1 MTLMPPRAHRSGVAS
16 QDGPI
21 VVLYGSTRLS
31 ELGARIPPQVGFSSV
46 QGAGELSALA
56 ASARGN
62 GLPRLAVI
70 DLPLQEPPSEI
81 VPVLAEVSGAIPL
94 LLYGRLTSRM
104 AHDVAVLA
112 TCCVHVRIAFEGY
125 DDLYAAVNRSL
136 HDVADA
142 PGRRILSHLSA
153 SAPHCA
159 HDIVVA
165 ASILGRRRTRVRE
178 LAHLCGVPMR
188 TLEWRLRAAG
198 IISARELLG
207 KVLSLHIT
215 WALDVQRWPLK
226 RVRRATG
233 FRSDAAL
240 ANYVER
246 QIGLR
251 PLAAARQLGF
261 CGLLETLTLHRMSS
275 SSLASVRP

>member
-1 MTLMPPRAHRSGVAS
+1 MRLTQPHGSSVAN
-16 QDGPI
+16 QAGPT
-21 VVLYGSTRLS
+21 VVIYGSTRLS
-31 ELGARIPPQVGFSSV
+31 DLGARIPPQVGISSV
-46 QGAGELSALA
+46 QVAGGLSSLA
-56 ASARGN
+56 ASAKGAR
-62 GLPRLAVI
+62 LPRLAVI
-70 DLPLQEPPSEI
+70 ELPLQEPPSEI
-81 VPVLAEVSGAIPL
+81 IPVLAEVSASIPL

-104 AHDVAVLA
+104 ARDVVELA
-112 TCCVHVRIAFEGY
+112 KCCMHVRIAFDGY
-125 DDLYAAVNRSL
+125 DDLCAAVNRSL
-136 HDVADA
+136 HDEADE
-142 PGRRILSHLSA
+142 PGRRILSYLAA
-153 SAPHCA
+153 STPGCA

-165 ASILGRRRTRVRE
+165 ASIMGRRRTQVGE
-178 LAHLCGVPMR
+178 LAHLCEVPMR

-207 KVLSLHIT
+207 KMLSLHIM

-261 CGLLETLTLHRMSS
+261 CGLLEALTVDRMHR
-275 SSLASVRP
+275 SSLAKVLP